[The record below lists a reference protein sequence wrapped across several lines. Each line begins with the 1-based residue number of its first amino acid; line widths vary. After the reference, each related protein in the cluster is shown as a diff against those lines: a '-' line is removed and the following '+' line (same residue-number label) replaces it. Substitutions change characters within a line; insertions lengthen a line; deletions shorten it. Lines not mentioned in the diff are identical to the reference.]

1 MAAITRFAPWSQWF
15 RRALSR
21 NPLVRVSDR
30 LEVLVAL
37 AVLAVALSALPVAAL
52 VRNEVYSAIVRTAFQ
67 QAQSRHAVEASALES
82 TTGLLADF
90 DSTEYVRVQWHHGGQ
105 VRDEKVVAPAPVEA
119 GDALTIWV
127 DDAGE
132 VVAAPV
138 TVEDAAM
145 GGLAAAITVW
155 LGIVACGASVALVVR
170 RGLDRARD
178 RGWERELRLLAHN
191 DDGWANRHI

>member
-1 MAAITRFAPWSQWF
+1 M
-15 RRALSR
+15 
-21 NPLVRVSDR
+21 
-30 LEVLVAL
+30 EVLAVL
-37 AVLAVALSALPVAAL
+37 AVLAVALFALPVAAL
-52 VRNEVYSAIVRTAFQ
+52 VKDEAYSATVRTAFQ
-67 QAQSRHAVEASALES
+67 QAQSRHAVEASVLES

-90 DSTEYVRVQWHHGGQ
+90 DSPEYVRVQWHHGGQ
-105 VRDEKVVAPAPVEA
+105 LHDEKVVAPAPVEA

-138 TVEDAAM
+138 TVGDAAM
-145 GGLAAAITVW
+145 GGLAAAITAW
-155 LGIVACGASVALVVR
+155 LGIVACGALVALVIR